1 MKYMGDDQMSL
12 IQKDKI
18 ICQIRDFACAYDER
32 VDTKELEKM
41 EHYQHLAWE
50 LRKIWNTKLM
60 FVPLMVGAL
69 GAAPINLRNYLKKIG
84 IETQITEFQKT
95 VLLHTAWILQEVF
108 DI

>member
-1 MKYMGDDQMSL
+1 
-12 IQKDKI
+12 
-18 ICQIRDFACAYDER
+18 
-32 VDTKELEKM
+32 
-41 EHYQHLAWE
+41 
-50 LRKIWNTKLM
+50 M

-95 VLLHTAWILQEVF
+95 VLLHTAGILQEVF